1 MPVELEDGTAE
12 EYEVESIL
20 NKRIVKGE
28 TKYLIRWK
36 GWPEE
41 QRYDKWEPEENLEGA
56 PDLLKEFNASVTG
69 PQRKRRKR
77 TEKG

>member
-20 NKRIVKGE
+20 DKRIVKGE
-28 TKYLIRWK
+28 TKYLVRWK

-41 QRYDKWEPEENLEGA
+41 YDKWEPEENLEGA
-56 PDLLKEFNASVTG
+56 PDLLKEFHASVAKL
-69 PQRKRRKR
+69 QRKRRKVSD
-77 TEKG
+77 K